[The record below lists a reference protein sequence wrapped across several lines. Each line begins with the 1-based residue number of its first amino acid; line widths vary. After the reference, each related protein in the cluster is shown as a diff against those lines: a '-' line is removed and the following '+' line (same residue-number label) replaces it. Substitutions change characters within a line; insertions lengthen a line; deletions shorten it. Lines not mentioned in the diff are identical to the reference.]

1 LCSWCVV
8 GCVCIDLWR
17 ASCVEDA
24 MCYTI
29 TICIR
34 LTPSRSVRSEA
45 CDEGMSSIH
54 VFFVSLLVMA
64 GACCYYA
71 DSWGLSGCCR
81 KVVVREVRM
90 KGRRGPKNRVVC
102 ETCLEWLLDDKL
114 ADAIEPGRYTHAP
127 EQTTPLPCNDAMT
140 MLGGHP
146 FSLISVAN
154 HLFCTHMYLIRRLW
168 ESTRA
173 WNNMPAKRRSR
184 CVGRSCFLLLSVTA
198 FSLHLF
204 VFYSKAPL
212 AARVFTATML
222 IWTVVSRRLLKRC
235 TCRVEILRTSRGL
248 FADHAGTGLL
258 KRAWRPSR
266 STHRQSQ

>member
-1 LCSWCVV
+1 MRLGIKTLRVDAILVSVHLCSWCVV

-45 CDEGMSSIH
+45 CDEGMSNIH

-64 GACCYYA
+64 GACCFYA

-81 KVVVREVRM
+81 KVVVSEVRM

-127 EQTTPLPCNDAMT
+127 EQTTPLPCNDATT

-154 HLFCTHMYLIRRLW
+154 HLFCAHMYFDS
-168 ESTRA
+168 EA
-173 WNNMPAKRRSR
+173 
-184 CVGRSCFLLLSVTA
+184 VGT
-198 FSLHLF
+198 H
-204 VFYSKAPL
+204 
-212 AARVFTATML
+212 
-222 IWTVVSRRLLKRC
+222 
-235 TCRVEILRTSRGL
+235 TSMEQ
-248 FADHAGTGLL
+248 HAGEMAIQMCREGL
-258 KRAWRPSR
+258 AC
-266 STHRQSQ
+266 